1 MSRHILTSH
10 SRPQDFGRL
19 TFRNDISRS
28 MPSVSNLRGEGERE
42 RREQREKKGGRRSV
56 EVG

>member
-1 MSRHILTSH
+1 MSRHILTLH
-10 SRPQDFGRL
+10 SRLEDLGRL

-42 RREQREKKGGRRSV
+42 GREQKKKKGRRSV